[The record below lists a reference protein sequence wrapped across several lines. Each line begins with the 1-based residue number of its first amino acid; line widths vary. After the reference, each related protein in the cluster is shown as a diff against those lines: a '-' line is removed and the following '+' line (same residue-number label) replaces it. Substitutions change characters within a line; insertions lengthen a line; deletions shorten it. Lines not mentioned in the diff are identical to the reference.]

1 MFSRSNSVAQAAL
14 AQVEAIS
21 KSQAV
26 IEFNPD
32 GTIVTANE
40 NFLKTLGYS
49 LGEIQG
55 KHHSMFVEPAV
66 RETAAYREFWA
77 KLNRGQ
83 YQAAEY
89 KRIGK
94 GGKEVWIQASY
105 NPMLDRNGKVYRVI
119 KFATDIT
126 AEKLASMEDAGM
138 IAAIGRAQAVIAFNL
153 DGTVVTAN
161 ENFLKTLGYSL
172 GEIQGKHHSM
182 FVEPAVRETAAYREF
197 WAKLNRGQYQAAEYK
212 RIGKGGKE
220 VWIQASYN
228 PMLDRNGK
236 VYRVIK
242 FATDITA
249 EKLASMEDAG
259 MIAAIGRAQAVIAFN
274 LDGTVVTANENFL
287 KTLGY
292 SLGEIQGKH
301 HSMFVEPAVR
311 ETAAYREF
319 WAKLNRGQ
327 YQAAEYKRIGKGGK
341 EVWIQASYNPMLDRN
356 GKVYRVIK
364 FATDITAEK
373 LASMENAG
381 MIAAIGRAQAV
392 IAFNLDGTIIT
403 ANENFLKTLGYSL
416 GEIQGKHHSI
426 FVEPA
431 MRDGAAYRE
440 FWASLNRGEYQA
452 AEYKRIGKGGKEV
465 WILASYNPILDEK
478 GKPFKVVK
486 FATDVTQQ
494 KLRTADL
501 AGQIAAI
508 GKSQAVIEFNMDG
521 SVLTANENFLN
532 ALGYSLGEIQGK
544 RHSMFVEASERDGAA
559 YREFWANLNAGLY
572 QAGEFKRIGKGG
584 KEIWIQAS
592 YNPIL
597 DLNGK
602 PFKVVKY
609 AADTTAQVIARKRA
623 ESVRGMMETVAA
635 GAEELNAS
643 VREISETMTKSRQT
657 ASEAVVRVDAADQQA
672 QRLSAASE
680 SMGGIVELIGNITGQ
695 INLLALNATIESAR
709 AGEAGRGFAVVASEV
724 KNLANQAKQA
734 TDKIGQEIGN
744 LNGISGDVVSA
755 LTAIKQSIQEV
766 SEYVTSTAAAVEEQS
781 TVTSEMSS
789 SMQRAAAEAAG
800 GGR

>member
-105 NPMLDRNGKVYRVI
+105 NPMLDRNGKVY
-119 KFATDIT
+119 K
-126 AEKLASMEDAGM
+126 
-138 IAAIGRAQAVIAFNL
+138 
-153 DGTVVTAN
+153 
-161 ENFLKTLGYSL
+161 
-172 GEIQGKHHSM
+172 
-182 FVEPAVRETAAYREF
+182 
-197 WAKLNRGQYQAAEYK
+197 
-212 RIGKGGKE
+212 
-220 VWIQASYN
+220 
-228 PMLDRNGK
+228 
-236 VYRVIK
+236 
-242 FATDITA
+242 
-249 EKLASMEDAG
+249 
-259 MIAAIGRAQAVIAFN
+259 
-274 LDGTVVTANENFL
+274 
-287 KTLGY
+287 
-292 SLGEIQGKH
+292 
-301 HSMFVEPAVR
+301 
-311 ETAAYREF
+311 
-319 WAKLNRGQ
+319 
-327 YQAAEYKRIGKGGK
+327 
-341 EVWIQASYNPMLDRN
+341 
-356 GKVYRVIK
+356 VIK

-416 GEIQGKHHSI
+416 GEIQGKHHSM

-431 MRDGAAYRE
+431 MRDSAAYRE

-486 FATDVTQQ
+486 FATDVTEQ

-521 SVLTANENFLN
+521 SILTANENFLN
-532 ALGYSLGEIQGK
+532 ALGYSLREIQGK
-544 RHSMFVEASERDGAA
+544 HHSMFVDAADRDSAA
-559 YREFWANLNAGLY
+559 YREFWANLNAGKY

-584 KEIWIQAS
+584 REVWIQAS

-609 AADTTAQVIARKRA
+609 AADTTTQVIARKRA
-623 ESVRGMMETVAA
+623 ESVRGMMESVAA

-657 ASEAVVRVDAADQQA
+657 ASEAVVKVDAADQQA
-672 QRLSAASE
+672 QRLSSASE

-744 LNGISGDVVSA
+744 LNGISADVVNA

-781 TVTSEMSS
+781 TVTGEMSS

-800 GGR
+800 AGR